1 MNYCWHTQ
9 DDSNRLNV
17 EQKPDTSSFIM
28 YDSIY
33 IKFKK
38 MQIRM
43 MDPTSTDGRAN
54 GCY

>member
-9 DDSNRLNV
+9 DDSNRVNV
-17 EQKPDTSSFIM
+17 EQKPDTSSFTM

-43 MDPTSTDGRAN
+43 MGPTRTDGRAN

>member
-1 MNYCWHTQ
+1 MNYGWHTQ

-17 EQKPDTSSFIM
+17 EQKPDTSGFTM

-38 MQIRM
+38 MHIRM
-43 MDPTSTDGRAN
+43 MDPASIDGSVN